1 MYYISKE
8 QTITQEDI
16 MKFIYA
22 DYNMYRNSVDV
33 YTFDRYLLRIDC
45 NMDWEPLPA
54 FNVR

>member
-1 MYYISKE
+1 MNHKSKD
-8 QTITQEDI
+8 QTITQKNI

-22 DYNMYRNSVDV
+22 EYNMYHNRVDIS
-33 YTFDRYLLRIDC
+33 TFGRYLLRIDC